1 MNAMEFALTE
11 INNKSIK
18 TSTKREYLSICKNL
32 GLEKLEMPLNLQEIT
47 QILAGIYN
55 DNSRRKCAIAL
66 RSIYGLKIR
75 ISSASPAELDLPP
88 FEQLHEII
96 QNSRNYAMY
105 GNLMLHCGMRIGET
119 VVKQPV
125 KGNVIVVNR
134 QKNGY
139 NEITSSKSS
148 GPVVAPGWLLERYA
162 DWEPAHHYNT
172 VYLGITRLFRKYGLP
187 QITCHKL
194 RHAYASHYSQLLS
207 PEALRKQMRHR
218 NVQTTMSYY
227 VHVSEEMI
235 QSALFGE

>member
-11 INNKSIK
+11 INKKTIK

-32 GLEKLEMPLNLQEIT
+32 GLENLEMPLNPQEIT

-75 ISSASPAELDLPP
+75 ITSASPAELNLPG
-88 FEQLHEII
+88 FEVLHEII
-96 QNSRNYAMY
+96 QSSRHYAMY

-119 VVKQPV
+119 VVKQPI
-125 KGNVIVVNR
+125 KGSLIIVNR
-134 QKNGY
+134 QRNGY
-139 NEITSSKSS
+139 NEVTSSKSS
-148 GPVVAPGWLLERYA
+148 GPVVAPPWLLERYQ
-162 DWEPAHHYNT
+162 DWEPKHHYNT
-172 VYLGITRLFRKYGLP
+172 VYLGITRLFRKHGHANM
-187 QITCHKL
+187 TCHKL
-194 RHAYASHYSQLLS
+194 RHAYASHYSQVLS

-227 VHVSEEMI
+227 VHVSENDI
-235 QSALFGE
+235 QKNLFKI